1 MSHVVRPNLLRFCI
15 GALSAA
21 LLVAAAVALWA
32 PSAARATATFATQTG
47 KNCSYCHV
55 TPGGPL
61 TAEGQAF
68 HDAGDTLPSTTTIA
82 PGSTSSSGSG
92 AGGTAA
98 TTNLGGGA
106 GGVTTTTSPGAS
118 AAPDRTGPM
127 LALPDWLHDLLI
139 WAHLIAMT
147 TWLGAIIFVH
157 LVQTPHVAGQGIP
170 RRYLRLAWP
179 SIGTLGLSGTLLTLN
194 LIPSIESLTENRWGL
209 LLMAKIAVFLALVT
223 VAAFATL
230 VVSPRLK
237 RLAEGVAPGPAHDA
251 HRAAGRVTVGYQ
263 GRIYDVTSSRLWR
276 SGRHARLHDAWL
288 DQTAALGGAP
298 HGPEVLDAFTELSGD
313 PPRKPRALRAFVIM
327 AYANLSLVLGALLI
341 VAVW

>member
-1 MSHVVRPNLLRFCI
+1 MSRIVRRNLLRFSI
-15 GALSAA
+15 GVLSAA
-21 LLVAAAVALWA
+21 LLTAAAVTLLA

-47 KNCSYCHV
+47 KDCAYCHA

-68 HDAGDTLPSTTTIA
+68 HDAGDTLLS
-82 PGSTSSSGSG
+82 
-92 AGGTAA
+92 
-98 TTNLGGGA
+98 
-106 GGVTTTTSPGAS
+106 TTTTSTGDG
-118 AAPDRTGPM
+118 AAPDRTGPI

-179 SIGTLGLSGTLLTLN
+179 AIATLGLSGTLLTLS

-209 LLMAKIAVFLALVT
+209 LLMGKIAVFLALAT
-223 VAAFATL
+223 VATFATV

-237 RLAEGVAPGPAHDA
+237 RLAEGVVPGPAHDA
-251 HRAAGRVTVGYQ
+251 HRVAGRVTVGYQ
-263 GRIYDVTSSRLWR
+263 GRVYDVTSSRLWR
-276 SGRHARLHDAWL
+276 NGRHARLHDAWL

-298 HGPEVLDAFTELSGD
+298 HGPEVLEAFTELSGD
-313 PPRKPRALRAFVIM
+313 PQRKPRALRAFVIM